1 LLAGRRIFALALDGE
16 LKVAKIAKGYVAT
29 AYNDQLT
36 IKIEGE
42 VLKDELG
49 SSIISKIV
57 EMSFRRGKKSRFPKF
72 IR

>member
-49 SSIISKIV
+49 S
-57 EMSFRRGKKSRFPKF
+57 R
-72 IR
+72 